1 MRIRTTQIPATEI
14 DIERIKVSS
23 GKSYSTVPF
32 PYAAKDP
39 HQFAAKMFAMIYGDA
54 ERDTPIRMVGQIKG
68 GYIFETEE

>member
-23 GKSYSTVPF
+23 GRKITIVPF
-32 PYAAKDP
+32 PYAVKDP

-54 ERDTPIRMVGQIKG
+54 ERDTPIRMVRQTTR
-68 GYIFETEE
+68 GYIFET

>member
-23 GKSYSTVPF
+23 GRKITIVPLLHTV
-32 PYAAKDP
+32 KDP
-39 HQFAAKMFAMIYGDA
+39 HQSAAKTFAIIFGNA
-54 ERDTPIRMVGQIKG
+54 EQDTPIREVRQTTR